1 MVPKRKKLN
10 LMLVTV
16 GRPKEIIRPSLDL
29 ILRCKYWI
37 QHTSGLH
44 FQTSVYSK
52 TNS

>member
-1 MVPKRKKLN
+1 MVPKRKELN

-16 GRPKEIIRPSLDL
+16 GRPREIISLDL

-44 FQTSVYSK
+44 FQTSAYSK